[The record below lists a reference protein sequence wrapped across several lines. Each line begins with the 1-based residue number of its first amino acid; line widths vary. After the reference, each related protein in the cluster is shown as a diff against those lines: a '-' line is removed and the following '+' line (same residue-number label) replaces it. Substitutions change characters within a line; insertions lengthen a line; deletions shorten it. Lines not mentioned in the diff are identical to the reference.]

1 VPYFCYL
8 VSLRRSD
15 SRGVA
20 MRMTA
25 PKRRSSFGTN
35 CVRCGDEL
43 IAPERSEYR
52 DEGQI
57 RHFWHCSTCDCPFEV
72 IPSAQ
77 AKSIEDIMRR
87 IEHIMRRR
95 DACSLGWSLECL
107 GGVARMPLPYHHNHA
122 ARFRKVPRRS
132 DAETKSSEKTTR
144 AVNPINRKLVVAG
157 RPHIGL
163 KDVV

>member
-1 VPYFCYL
+1 
-8 VSLRRSD
+8 
-15 SRGVA
+15 
-20 MRMTA
+20 MRMVP

-35 CVRCGDEL
+35 CVQCDNEL

-57 RHFWHCSTCDCPFEV
+57 RHFWHCSTCDCSFEV

-95 DACSLGWSLECL
+95 DACSSRL
-107 GGVARMPLPYHHNHA
+107 VA
-122 ARFRKVPRRS
+122 
-132 DAETKSSEKTTR
+132 
-144 AVNPINRKLVVAG
+144 
-157 RPHIGL
+157 
-163 KDVV
+163 